1 MSDKTV
7 LENIVNGES
16 VPAADGATMDIID
29 PSTGAV
35 YATSPLSGALDVD
48 AAYDAATRAFR
59 TWRRTTPAERQKLL
73 LALAS
78 ALEERA
84 DDLVAAEVRDTGKP
98 EQLTRDEEITVGI
111 DQLRFFAGL
120 ARSLEGTAAGEYLAG
135 HTSYV
140 RREPVGVVGQVAPW
154 NYPFMMAIWKV
165 APALAAGCTV
175 VLKSSDTTPGSAAL
189 VAEIAAEILP
199 PGVLNVLAGDR
210 DTGRL
215 VVAHPAAAQVSIT
228 GSTGAGKQV
237 AAAAAP
243 DVKRVHLE
251 LGGKAPAIVF
261 ADADLPSAVEG
272 IVVGSFFNA
281 GQDCTAV
288 TRILA
293 HSSIAAELEKALV
306 EAIAADVAT
315 GPDVAEPFYGPLNNA
330 SQLERVTSVVSNLPA
345 HARIVTGG
353 ERIGDAGYWFAPTL
367 VAGVRQDDAV
377 VQEETFGPVVTL
389 QTFETEEEAIA
400 LANDVD
406 FGLASSVW
414 TKDHGTAHRCSIEL
428 DFGCVWVNT
437 HIPLVAEMPHGGF
450 KQSGYGKDLSHY
462 GLEDYTRIKHVM
474 HAHG

>member
-1 MSDKTV
+1 MISNVIDGQV
-7 LENIVNGES
+7 
-16 VPAADGATMDIID
+16 VPAADGRTSEIID
-29 PSTGAV
+29 PRTGEVHDIA
-35 YATSPLSGALDVD
+35 ALSGALDVD

-377 VQEETFGPVVTL
+377 VQEETFGPGVTL